1 MTVCASAVDGIM
13 TEGPSLLLTK
23 YCEQTCHMTK
33 TQVNLTSS
41 RKRTRTAPSRDCR
54 PRSAQTKKAPKP
66 SKTARRKRVNA
77 TPVPPAELLL
87 DDMGTLAVAVGDKAV
102 PVAALGATE
111 WPLPEELLLLL
122 EPELQQEVLAEVGP
136 GVR

>member
-1 MTVCASAVDGIM
+1 M
-13 TEGPSLLLTK
+13 
-23 YCEQTCHMTK
+23 
-33 TQVNLTSS
+33 
-41 RKRTRTAPSRDCR
+41 RTAPSRDCR
-54 PRSAQTKKAPKP
+54 PRSAQMKKAPKP

-87 DDMGTLAVAVGDKAV
+87 DDVGTLAVAVGDKAV